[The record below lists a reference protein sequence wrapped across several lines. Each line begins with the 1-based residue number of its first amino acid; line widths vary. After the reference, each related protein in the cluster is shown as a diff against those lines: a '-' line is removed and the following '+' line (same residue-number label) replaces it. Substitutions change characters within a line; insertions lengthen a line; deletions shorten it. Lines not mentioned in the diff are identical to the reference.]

1 MTDDDA
7 ERSPDEADRRTPWHR
22 LFGIALMETF
32 EGTPWRVE
40 LEQELSLR
48 SQLLDVAIIAQTG
61 GDESSK
67 PAAAQRTEPPAMAPQ
82 PVQRAGRVRT
92 TPPDP
97 APPPL
102 GTPETGAEAP
112 ELPDGLEHLCAHNLM
127 TFKSRHEALDAWT
140 LDELIGHYVNYRK
153 IRTDAD
159 GNRAPLDSFG
169 LYAVATRFPN
179 ALSRR
184 HTLEPTARQGV
195 YDLPWGGHRVRVII
209 LNRIDE
215 HPRNAPWEVF
225 ASEQDRIRAGL
236 LHYRARYHHR
246 QHDGHWALLERLY
259 LIHSRENPEMAYTME
274 DFLRETHELVL
285 ANMTPE
291 ERLKGLEPE
300 ERLKGLEPEERLK
313 GLQPEERLKGLEPE
327 ERLKG
332 LEPEE
337 RLKGLE
343 PEERLKG
350 LEPEERLKGLQ
361 PEERLKGLEP
371 EERLKGLEPEERLK
385 GLEPEERLKGLQP
398 EERLKGLE
406 PEEVLRAIDPAVIEA
421 WLAKQRQDH

>member
-1 MTDDDA
+1 
-7 ERSPDEADRRTPWHR
+7 
-22 LFGIALMETF
+22 
-32 EGTPWRVE
+32 
-40 LEQELSLR
+40 
-48 SQLLDVAIIAQTG
+48 
-61 GDESSK
+61 
-67 PAAAQRTEPPAMAPQ
+67 
-82 PVQRAGRVRT
+82 
-92 TPPDP
+92 
-97 APPPL
+97 
-102 GTPETGAEAP
+102 
-112 ELPDGLEHLCAHNLM
+112 
-127 TFKSRHEALDAWT
+127 
-140 LDELIGHYVNYRK
+140 
-153 IRTDAD
+153 
-159 GNRAPLDSFG
+159 
-169 LYAVATRFPN
+169 
-179 ALSRR
+179 
-184 HTLEPTARQGV
+184 
-195 YDLPWGGHRVRVII
+195 VRVII

-246 QHDGHWALLERLY
+246 QRDGHWALLERLY

-300 ERLKGLEPEERLK
+300 DRLK

-343 PEERLKG
+343 PEE
-350 LEPEERLKGLQ
+350 
-361 PEERLKGLEP
+361 
-371 EERLKGLEPEERLK
+371 
-385 GLEPEERLKGLQP
+385 
-398 EERLKGLE
+398 
-406 PEEVLRAIDPAVIEA
+406 VLRALDPAVIEA

>member
-1 MTDDDA
+1 MARQAASRSLTDRQSIALGVIARRPSGHVLPKSSIRADGVAGRAAAGGGRRAYIRVGFTTASLRSRPPPATTRPSTSAIHSVAAVAYFGTLTSAQCPVPSAQCPVRPVCLGRRAWAEVIANNVHSMTDDDA
-7 ERSPDEADRRTPWHR
+7 ERSLDEADRRTPWHR

-67 PAAAQRTEPPAMAPQ
+67 PAAAQRTESPAMAPQ

-225 ASEQDRIRAGL
+225 ASEQDR
-236 LHYRARYHHR
+236 
-246 QHDGHWALLERLY
+246 
-259 LIHSRENPEMAYTME
+259 
-274 DFLRETHELVL
+274 
-285 ANMTPE
+285 
-291 ERLKGLEPE
+291 
-300 ERLKGLEPEERLK
+300 
-313 GLQPEERLKGLEPE
+313 
-327 ERLKG
+327 
-332 LEPEE
+332 
-337 RLKGLE
+337 
-343 PEERLKG
+343 
-350 LEPEERLKGLQ
+350 
-361 PEERLKGLEP
+361 
-371 EERLKGLEPEERLK
+371 
-385 GLEPEERLKGLQP
+385 
-398 EERLKGLE
+398 
-406 PEEVLRAIDPAVIEA
+406 
-421 WLAKQRQDH
+421 